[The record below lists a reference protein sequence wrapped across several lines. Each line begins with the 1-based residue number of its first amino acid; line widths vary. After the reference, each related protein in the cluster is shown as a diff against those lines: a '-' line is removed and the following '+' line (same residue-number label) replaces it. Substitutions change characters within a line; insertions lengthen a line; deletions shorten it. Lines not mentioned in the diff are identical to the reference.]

1 MLKVLKQLPPTMR
14 NDGAPDLLSTLYG
27 TLSFQSFDRSGLT
40 AVWHFCNEA
49 RLAAQRS
56 TLSDVAYYLHSLYR
70 NESVNRGQI
79 VFLGTLV
86 IAMAGCG
93 LLSRLVRRRR
103 SDKTRSSRFSIRKIT
118 SKSSTK
124 TLTSSSDDDYEDDE
138 YDNNGSLRH
147 ATNLQQKDPE
157 WSAQPQQQS
166 SDGKILLTLPDL
178 DDQNTNPAFQPSK
191 RTQVC

>member
-1 MLKVLKQLPPTMR
+1 MGK
-14 NDGAPDLLSTLYG
+14 DGAPNSLSTFYG
-27 TLSFQSFDRSGLT
+27 ALSSQSLDHSGLT

-56 TLSDVAYYLHSLYR
+56 TLSDVANYLHSLYR
-70 NESVNRGQI
+70 NDSVNRGQI
-79 VFLGTLV
+79 VFLTTLV
-86 IAMAGCG
+86 IAMTGCG

-138 YDNNGSLRH
+138 YDSNSSLRH
-147 ATNLQQKDPE
+147 ATNPQQKAPE
-157 WSAQPQQQS
+157 WSVQPQQQS
-166 SDGKILLTLPDL
+166 SDGRISC
-178 DDQNTNPAFQPSK
+178 AS
-191 RTQVC
+191 